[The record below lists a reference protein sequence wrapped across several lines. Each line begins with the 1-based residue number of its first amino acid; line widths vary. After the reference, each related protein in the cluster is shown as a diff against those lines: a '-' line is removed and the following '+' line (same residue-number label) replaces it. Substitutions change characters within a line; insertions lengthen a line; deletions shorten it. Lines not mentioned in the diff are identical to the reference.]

1 MERLN
6 VLVNDAAHAQ
16 RFLQPLL
23 SANPGQA
30 CTVVLCPPRLT
41 HRIGKWLSNRQRLQW
56 QARWAQDLQS
66 SLQPTLPSGAEPTWL
81 VANGNPAEMVARLRR
96 QQGPAAKLLD
106 LRRPQLGHE
115 LPSAE
120 PDTAAQADDRWKA
133 PLAISSSL
141 SVVLAL
147 VD

>member
-1 MERLN
+1 MEQLT

-16 RFLQPLL
+16 RFLQPVL

-30 CTVVLCPPRLT
+30 CTLVLCPPRLT

-56 QARWAQDLQS
+56 QTRWAQELQS
-66 SLQPTLPSGAEPTWL
+66 TLQPALPAGTRPNWV
-81 VANGNPAEMVARLRR
+81 VASSNPSEALARLRR
-96 QQGPAAKLLD
+96 QQTAALKLLD

-115 LPSAE
+115 LPAAE
-120 PDTAAQADDRWKA
+120 PGTQEQPEARWKA
-133 PLAISSSL
+133 PLAVSSSL